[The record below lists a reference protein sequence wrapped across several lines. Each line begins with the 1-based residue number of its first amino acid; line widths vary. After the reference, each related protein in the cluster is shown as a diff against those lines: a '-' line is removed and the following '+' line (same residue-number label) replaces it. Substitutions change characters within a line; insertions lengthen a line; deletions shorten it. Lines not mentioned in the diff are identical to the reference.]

1 MIFTEI
7 LCITN
12 KEINTYNKKQDA
24 TFLVLI
30 TILAFFS
37 FLQLIR
43 ERDVVDW
50 SFIFFH
56 QLSVILSWKTTN
68 KLLPTVTD

>member
-7 LCITN
+7 LCVTN
-12 KEINTYNKKQDA
+12 KEINTYNKKQDT

-37 FLQLIR
+37 FYNLL

-50 SFIFFH
+50 FLNFSP
-56 QLSVILSWKTTN
+56 LSVIL
-68 KLLPTVTD
+68 P

>member
-7 LCITN
+7 LCVTN
-12 KEINTYNKKQDA
+12 KEINTYNKKQAA

-37 FLQLIR
+37 FLQLIG
-43 ERDVVDW
+43 ERGM
-50 SFIFFH
+50 
-56 QLSVILSWKTTN
+56 
-68 KLLPTVTD
+68 

>member
-7 LCITN
+7 LCVTN
-12 KEINTYNKKQDA
+12 KEINTYNKKQDT

-37 FLQLIR
+37 FLSLIR

-50 SFIFFH
+50 FFKFFH
-56 QLSVILSWKTTN
+56 QLSVILPWKITN

>member
-7 LCITN
+7 PCVTN

-37 FLQLIR
+37 FLQLIG
-43 ERDVVDW
+43 E
-50 SFIFFH
+50 SGM
-56 QLSVILSWKTTN
+56 
-68 KLLPTVTD
+68 